1 MWVHPIEILVS
12 GPLWVTERANMH
24 FVLQR
29 RKGRSGKGGL
39 SAIIV
44 GTLDSVR
51 ETKPPPYRILHQA
64 EGSEVYHLISE
75 CMSSKEALSD
85 WIWLEKELLPILAD
99 FDSPDDATEF
109 VSVKIN
115 SLLAVIESSLHLP
128 PGSSDLGAA
137 EPNRPPRAGHNNE
150 SLSNKAAQDRFHRNF
165 SSVPKNEKLVSYY
178 SCSYWKGRMP
188 TQGWIY
194 LTINNLAFY
203 AYFLGKESK
212 ILLRWTDVTK
222 VEKSKNMVTPDS
234 ICVSTRE
241 KDYTFGIFIN
251 GRSKETYND
260 IRQLANHAMRRLM
273 DCEGVCPP
281 ELLLPINRKRR
292 SKGVPKNKSDLKR
305 DLDARQLSEEFR
317 ITFQLPNSERLDGKV
332 ECYLWTP
339 YNKKYRHG
347 KLYLSQNFCCFESH
361 VSGLVNLVIP
371 LSSVAHVEKTLSPPN
386 GTADDQA
393 IAIKMRN
400 TDSSEKKSRFYS
412 VVPLLGGEFVFVQLP
427 DRDFVVERL
436 SELLANTKQPKRHIS
451 SETMDKNQGNE
462 IASSEDT
469 KLNCDTTKD
478 VAKDSST
485 SWQTCEPLMTIYYE
499 KVDRMSEATKEILW
513 EKHFSRFGRGVSMF
527 RTQELFGELIV
538 KGIPDKLRCEVWMT
552 LSGAIH
558 EKIAHGV
565 GYYHMMVT
573 QSSKA
578 PKTLAN
584 DEIERDLHR
593 SLPEHPAFQ
602 AKHDGAG
609 IGRRQS
615 ASSSNNS
622 KFKSLEGGIG
632 INALRRI
639 LTAYA
644 FRNPN
649 IGYCQAMNI
658 VTSVLLIYCDEEDAF
673 WLLVAICERLLP
685 DYYNTK
691 VVGALVDQGVLEDLV
706 KSELPQLHQKL
717 ENLGTIQM
725 ISLSWFL
732 TVFLSVLPY
741 QVCYFMVPC
750 NVICRLNQ
758 KKFTVCHL
766 IMLFYI

>member
-1 MWVHPIEILVS
+1 MWVHPTEILVS

-29 RKGRSGKGGL
+29 RKGRSGKGGF

-64 EGSEVYHLISE
+64 DGSEIYQLIAE
-75 CMSSKEALSD
+75 CMSSQEAISD
-85 WIWLEKELLPILAD
+85 WNWLEKELLPILAD
-99 FDSPDDATEF
+99 FESPDDATEF
-109 VSVKIN
+109 ISVKIN
-115 SLLAVIESSLHLP
+115 SLLAVIESSSHLP
-128 PGSSDLGAA
+128 PGSSEMGAA
-137 EPNRPPRAGHNNE
+137 EPNRPPRATDSKE
-150 SLSNKAAQDRFHRNF
+150 SLSYKAAQDRFNRNF
-165 SSVPKNEKLVSYY
+165 SSIPKDEKIVSYY

-188 TQGWIY
+188 TQGWMY
-194 LTINNLAFY
+194 LSINNLAFY

-212 ILLRWTDVTK
+212 VLIRWTDVTK
-222 VEKSKNMVTPDS
+222 VEKSRNIVTPDS
-234 ICVSTRE
+234 ICISTRE

-251 GRSKETYND
+251 GKSKDAYD
-260 IRQLANHAMRRLM
+260 LIRQLANLAMRRLM
-273 DCEGVCPP
+273 DDGPCPSDI
-281 ELLLPINRKRR
+281 LAVLPKRR
-292 SKGVPKNKSDLKR
+292 SKGAPKKVSALKR

-339 YNKKYRHG
+339 YNKKYRYG
-347 KLYLSQNFCCFESH
+347 KLYLSQTFCCFESH

-371 LSSVAHVEKTLSPPN
+371 LSSVARVEKTLSPPKGN
-386 GTADDQA
+386 ADDQA
-393 IAIKMRN
+393 IAIIMRN
-400 TDSSEKKSRFYS
+400 TAKLEKTSRFKS
-412 VVPLLGGEFVFVQLP
+412 SITSLGGEFIFVQLP
-427 DRDFVVERL
+427 DRDFVVQRIA
-436 SELLANTKQPKRHIS
+436 ELLANTKDPNQKKAPQRSKDSECVGDS
-451 SETMDKNQGNE
+451 SELQTLDTQLNP
-462 IASSEDT
+462 ASNCED
-469 KLNCDTTKD
+469 
-478 VAKDSST
+478 ST
-485 SWQTCEPLMTIYYE
+485 PEWQPCEALMTIFFE
-499 KVDRMSEATKEILW
+499 NVDRMTEATKEILW
-513 EKHFSRFGRGVSMF
+513 EKHFSTFGRGVSMF
-527 RTQELFGELIV
+527 RTQELFGDLIL
-538 KGIPDKLRCEVWMT
+538 KGIPDKLRSEVWMT

-558 EKIAHGV
+558 EKMAHGF
-565 GYYHMMVT
+565 GYYENMVA
-573 QSSKA
+573 QSSEA

-609 IGRRQS
+609 IGRR
-615 ASSSNNS
+615 SSTSTTTTNCRTI
-622 KFKSLEGGIG
+622 EGGVG
-632 INALRRI
+632 INALRRV

-644 FRNPN
+644 HRNPN

-685 DYYNTK
+685 DYYNSK

-706 KSELPQLHQKL
+706 RAELPQLHERLQ
-717 ENLGTIQM
+717 NLGMIQM

-741 QVCYFMVPC
+741 QV
-750 NVICRLNQ
+750 
-758 KKFTVCHL
+758 
-766 IMLFYI
+766 